1 MLLCKPVIII
11 CSGALISG
19 RFENK
24 ELRDGLV
31 KMQQN
36 YFFFGVHFFFLMA
49 DFSPKKVLS
58 EICCIIIINVYIPRT
73 DIYYNI
79 ARVLALYKSY

>member
-1 MLLCKPVIII
+1 MLLCKPVIIK

-19 RFENK
+19 PFENK

-31 KMQQN
+31 KMKQN
-36 YFFFGVHFFFLMA
+36 YLFLWNPFFFLIA

-58 EICCIIIINVYIPRT
+58 EMCCIIITNVYIPRT
-73 DIYYNI
+73 DI
-79 ARVLALYKSY
+79 S

>member
-36 YFFFGVHFFFLMA
+36 YFFFAIHFLFLMV

-58 EICCIIIINVYIPRT
+58 EIWCIIIINVYIPRI
-73 DIYYNI
+73 DI
-79 ARVLALYKSY
+79 